1 MELKIKHT
9 LTIKESIQLKH
20 EKYIHVFN
28 FYVFIMLGFLFCF
41 SAVVNSFIRHEKM
54 LKCNR
59 LRVSE
64 LQCKVLFET

>member
-1 MELKIKHT
+1 MKHT

-20 EKYIHVFN
+20 DKYIHVFN
-28 FYVFIMLGFLFCF
+28 FYVFIMLGYLF
-41 SAVVNSFIRHEKM
+41 I
-54 LKCNR
+54 NR